1 MRVYDLINP
10 NKRLLDFWCGHPDQS
25 IMAVTVEQEA
35 DCLKT
40 QVYLHPQ
47 LKTERFRQEVLAAT
61 RLFPVNLKVYFSFL
75 HQEIWL
81 DRILLMALFAP
92 LLEQACSLEFLV
104 KRWLTIRPV
113 DPVTLAPTSEAD
125 AFLAISQAVMDQ
137 ERLGIILL
145 DKA

>member
-1 MRVYDLINP
+1 
-10 NKRLLDFWCGHPDQS
+10 
-25 IMAVTVEQEA
+25 
-35 DCLKT
+35 
-40 QVYLHPQ
+40 
-47 LKTERFRQEVLAAT
+47 
-61 RLFPVNLKVYFSFL
+61 
-75 HQEIWL
+75 
-81 DRILLMALFAP
+81 MALFVS

-113 DPVTLAPTSEAD
+113 DPVTLVPTSEAD